1 MIITII
7 PKIMK
12 VPKKYGTDI
21 CCSCLSELAE
31 DECYI
36 CQQCNDEIDR
46 QADEVIGNA
55 EDDDG

>member
-1 MIITII
+1 MNAITT
-7 PKIMK
+7 PEIMK

-21 CCSCLSELAE
+21 CCSCLLELAE

-55 EDDDG
+55 EEGDG

>member
-1 MIITII
+1 MNAITI
-7 PKIMK
+7 PEIMK

-21 CCSCLSELAE
+21 CCSCLSELGE

-46 QADEVIGNA
+46 QADEVIGSA
-55 EDDDG
+55 EEDDG

>member
-1 MIITII
+1 MAIDTPI
-7 PKIMK
+7 PKVYIACVNGCGK
-12 VPKKYGTDI
+12 SLEAGET
-21 CCSCLSELAE
+21 
-31 DECYI
+31 YI

>member
-1 MIITII
+1 MITTTI
-7 PKIMK
+7 PEIMK

-21 CCSCLSELAE
+21 CCSCLSVLAA

-36 CQQCNDEIDR
+36 CQHCNDEIDR

-55 EDDDG
+55 EEGDE